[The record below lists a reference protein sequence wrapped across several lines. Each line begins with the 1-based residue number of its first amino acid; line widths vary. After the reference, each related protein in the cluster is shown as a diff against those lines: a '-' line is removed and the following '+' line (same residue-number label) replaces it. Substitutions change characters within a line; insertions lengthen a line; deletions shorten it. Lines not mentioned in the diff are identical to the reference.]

1 MWILFFLL
9 LIGKNTFLLLVCY
22 LKILQINVY
31 DWHDNINFYTRKE
44 EKWDYQ
50 TDTAEIVK
58 LSGNRRRPYAAT
70 ASLRAGASMTEDEI
84 NHLTVFRKCDEKE
97 EAPET
102 KPTDKP
108 VPRGDTTK

>member
-50 TDTAEIVK
+50 TDTAE
-58 LSGNRRRPYAAT
+58 S
-70 ASLRAGASMTEDEI
+70 
-84 NHLTVFRKCDEKE
+84 
-97 EAPET
+97 
-102 KPTDKP
+102 
-108 VPRGDTTK
+108 